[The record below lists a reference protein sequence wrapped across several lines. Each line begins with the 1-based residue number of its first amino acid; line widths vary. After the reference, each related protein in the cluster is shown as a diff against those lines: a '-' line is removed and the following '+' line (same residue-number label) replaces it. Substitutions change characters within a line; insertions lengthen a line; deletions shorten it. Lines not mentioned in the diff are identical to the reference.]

1 MFIGP
6 KFPLERT
13 GKNTGFDSYKEDEI
27 SKAVKFNLKNIILTH
42 PGERIWD
49 DGFGVGIE
57 RMLFEPI
64 DSSVLD
70 KYKNIIL
77 GQIESYAPYVEIES
91 IFLYEVEQDDQSIKI
106 EIQFSINRTDI
117 TDTLEI
123 EINSD
128 LI

>member
-1 MFIGP
+1 MFVGP

-13 GKNTGFDSYKEDEI
+13 GKNTGFDSYREDEI
-27 SKAVKFNLKNIILTH
+27 AKAVKFNLKNIILTH

-49 DGFGVGIE
+49 DSFGVGIE

-77 GQIESYAPYVEIES
+77 GQIESYAPYIEIE
-91 IFLYEVEQDDQSIKI
+91 ILNLYEVGDSDKSIKI

-123 EINSD
+123 EINGD